1 MKEATAQKIAEGT
14 KVMYRDVDGERLRI
28 EFRGLHFIKTRPV
41 LASGAWNG
49 TSADD
54 LEREGKSDLVEDLRA
69 SADACYCDACTH
81 CDYCRGLRSPS
92 FKYATRSNEI
102 AHRRDRL
109 MV

>member
-28 EFRGLHFIKTRPV
+28 EFRDLHFIKTRPV
-41 LASGAWNG
+41 LASGIWDG
-49 TSADD
+49 TSAAD
-54 LEREGKSDLVEDLRA
+54 LEREGKSDLVDDLRA
-69 SADACYCDACTH
+69 SAAACYCSTYTH

-92 FKYATRSNEI
+92 FKYSTRSNEI

-109 MV
+109 AV